1 MKKYFGTDGIRG
13 IPGESLK
20 EEIVTKIFSSV
31 EKILAPKSVAIILD
45 TRESCEMI
53 TEWIVKG
60 FSEEVSI
67 TNYGILPSGSMPILL
82 ETFNEDLGIII
93 SASHNPSEYNGIKL
107 IDKNG
112 SKLDDDLEIQIESEL
127 ERVSLPENNAKIK
140 NSTKGYDIYLQYLKN
155 VNDFKFDK
163 FDLIIDAANGSAFK
177 IIEDLLSAKNAQFN
191 IISNNPDGKNINDN
205 CGATFPE
212 NLQKNISNGQVGIS
226 FDGDADRLI
235 MVDENQQVVNGDLLL
250 TILSKYL
257 SEKGNLNGDFVVST
271 VMSNYGFKLAMNDFG
286 FKLIE
291 TPVGDK
297 YVAEAMKKNNAK
309 LGGEQSGHIILGDF
323 LPVGDALLTCLLVL
337 EALDYFD
344 VSIADFREKY
354 LMEYPQKLTNIEL
367 SKSLN
372 DEELEFINQI
382 ALEMSIKLDL
392 DGRYLQL
399 TGGTMDGNIIF
410 PDNIKALFGTGS
422 DMEMY
427 YDGSKGIIDNRA
439 GAMQIRSASELS
451 LMKGSS
457 ETMATFIPDGAVT
470 LNYDNALKF
479 ETKSD
484 GAKVTGNLT
493 VTGTISGTMSGY
505 LALSGG
511 TMTGTTN
518 HNDNV
523 QSIWGASSDLRIY
536 HNAVQNNGIIQDTSS
551 NGLEI
556 YASTDVRIAA
566 GVLGET
572 YALFTG
578 NGSIEL
584 YYNGSKKFETLNGG
598 TKTTGAHQITG
609 NLQASGS
616 EIDFESSTNLLLG
629 ANTQIEVDG
638 DPGSSGQYLKS
649 MGNGNGV
656 QWASLPSSTTTQT
669 ILFCNFSDD
678 TSTTSGLRIPF
689 NTLNETTSNQLYF
702 SLWM

>member
-1 MKKYFGTDGIRG
+1 LKKYFGTDGIRG

-127 ERVSLPENNAKIK
+127 EKVSLPENNAKIK

-155 VNDFKFDK
+155 VNEFKFDK

-344 VSIADFREKY
+344 VSIADFRKKY

-392 DGRYLQL
+392 DGRYL
-399 TGGTMDGNIIF
+399 
-410 PDNIKALFGTGS
+410 
-422 DMEMY
+422 
-427 YDGSKGIIDNRA
+427 
-439 GAMQIRSASELS
+439 IR
-451 LMKGSS
+451 
-457 ETMATFIPDGAVT
+457 
-470 LNYDNALKF
+470 N
-479 ETKSD
+479 
-484 GAKVTGNLT
+484 
-493 VTGTISGTMSGY
+493 SGTEP
-505 LALSGG
+505 L
-511 TMTGTTN
+511 
-518 HNDNV
+518 
-523 QSIWGASSDLRIY
+523 LR
-536 HNAVQNNGIIQDTSS
+536 
-551 NGLEI
+551 
-556 YASTDVRIAA
+556 
-566 GVLGET
+566 VLVE
-572 YALFTG
+572 AR
-578 NGSIEL
+578 S
-584 YYNGSKKFETLNGG
+584 
-598 TKTTGAHQITG
+598 Q
-609 NLQASGS
+609 
-616 EIDFESSTNLLLG
+616 ESM
-629 ANTQIEVDG
+629 E
-638 DPGSSGQYLKS
+638 
-649 MGNGNGV
+649 
-656 QWASLPSSTTTQT
+656 
-669 ILFCNFSDD
+669 NFSEELL
-678 TSTTSGLRIPF
+678 SKI
-689 NTLNETTSNQLYF
+689 NNYLN
-702 SLWM
+702 

>member
-177 IIEDLLSAKNAQFN
+177 IIEDLLSAKNAKFN
-191 IISNNPDGKNINDN
+191 IISNNPSGKNINDN

-392 DGRYLQL
+392 DGRYL
-399 TGGTMDGNIIF
+399 
-410 PDNIKALFGTGS
+410 
-422 DMEMY
+422 
-427 YDGSKGIIDNRA
+427 
-439 GAMQIRSASELS
+439 IR
-451 LMKGSS
+451 
-457 ETMATFIPDGAVT
+457 
-470 LNYDNALKF
+470 N
-479 ETKSD
+479 
-484 GAKVTGNLT
+484 
-493 VTGTISGTMSGY
+493 SGTEP
-505 LALSGG
+505 L
-511 TMTGTTN
+511 
-518 HNDNV
+518 
-523 QSIWGASSDLRIY
+523 LR
-536 HNAVQNNGIIQDTSS
+536 
-551 NGLEI
+551 
-556 YASTDVRIAA
+556 
-566 GVLGET
+566 VLVE
-572 YALFTG
+572 AR
-578 NGSIEL
+578 S
-584 YYNGSKKFETLNGG
+584 
-598 TKTTGAHQITG
+598 Q
-609 NLQASGS
+609 
-616 EIDFESSTNLLLG
+616 ESM
-629 ANTQIEVDG
+629 E
-638 DPGSSGQYLKS
+638 
-649 MGNGNGV
+649 
-656 QWASLPSSTTTQT
+656 
-669 ILFCNFSDD
+669 NFSEELL
-678 TSTTSGLRIPF
+678 SKI
-689 NTLNETTSNQLYF
+689 NNYLN
-702 SLWM
+702 

>member
-127 ERVSLPENNAKIK
+127 EKVSLPENNAKIK
-140 NSTKGYDIYLQYLKN
+140 NSTKGYDIYLQYMKN

-344 VSIADFREKY
+344 VSIADFRKKY

-392 DGRYLQL
+392 DGRYL
-399 TGGTMDGNIIF
+399 
-410 PDNIKALFGTGS
+410 
-422 DMEMY
+422 
-427 YDGSKGIIDNRA
+427 
-439 GAMQIRSASELS
+439 IR
-451 LMKGSS
+451 
-457 ETMATFIPDGAVT
+457 
-470 LNYDNALKF
+470 N
-479 ETKSD
+479 
-484 GAKVTGNLT
+484 
-493 VTGTISGTMSGY
+493 SGTEP
-505 LALSGG
+505 L
-511 TMTGTTN
+511 
-518 HNDNV
+518 
-523 QSIWGASSDLRIY
+523 LR
-536 HNAVQNNGIIQDTSS
+536 
-551 NGLEI
+551 
-556 YASTDVRIAA
+556 
-566 GVLGET
+566 VLVE
-572 YALFTG
+572 AR
-578 NGSIEL
+578 S
-584 YYNGSKKFETLNGG
+584 
-598 TKTTGAHQITG
+598 Q
-609 NLQASGS
+609 
-616 EIDFESSTNLLLG
+616 ESM
-629 ANTQIEVDG
+629 E
-638 DPGSSGQYLKS
+638 
-649 MGNGNGV
+649 
-656 QWASLPSSTTTQT
+656 
-669 ILFCNFSDD
+669 NFSEELL
-678 TSTTSGLRIPF
+678 SKI
-689 NTLNETTSNQLYF
+689 NNYLN
-702 SLWM
+702 

>member
-112 SKLDDDLEIQIESEL
+112 SKLDDGLEIQIESEL
-127 ERVSLPENNAKIK
+127 EKVSLPENNAKIK

-155 VNDFKFDK
+155 VNEFKFGK

-212 NLQKNISNGQVGIS
+212 NLQKNVSNGQIGIS

-344 VSIADFREKY
+344 VSIADFRKKY

-392 DGRYLQL
+392 DGRYL
-399 TGGTMDGNIIF
+399 
-410 PDNIKALFGTGS
+410 
-422 DMEMY
+422 
-427 YDGSKGIIDNRA
+427 
-439 GAMQIRSASELS
+439 IR
-451 LMKGSS
+451 
-457 ETMATFIPDGAVT
+457 
-470 LNYDNALKF
+470 N
-479 ETKSD
+479 
-484 GAKVTGNLT
+484 
-493 VTGTISGTMSGY
+493 SGTEP
-505 LALSGG
+505 L
-511 TMTGTTN
+511 
-518 HNDNV
+518 
-523 QSIWGASSDLRIY
+523 LR
-536 HNAVQNNGIIQDTSS
+536 
-551 NGLEI
+551 
-556 YASTDVRIAA
+556 
-566 GVLGET
+566 VLVE
-572 YALFTG
+572 AR
-578 NGSIEL
+578 S
-584 YYNGSKKFETLNGG
+584 
-598 TKTTGAHQITG
+598 Q
-609 NLQASGS
+609 
-616 EIDFESSTNLLLG
+616 ESM
-629 ANTQIEVDG
+629 E
-638 DPGSSGQYLKS
+638 
-649 MGNGNGV
+649 
-656 QWASLPSSTTTQT
+656 
-669 ILFCNFSDD
+669 NFSEELL
-678 TSTTSGLRIPF
+678 SKI
-689 NTLNETTSNQLYF
+689 NNYLN
-702 SLWM
+702 

>member
-127 ERVSLPENNAKIK
+127 ERVSLPKNNAKIK

-257 SEKGNLNGDFVVST
+257 SEKDNLNGDFVVST

-392 DGRYLQL
+392 DGRYL
-399 TGGTMDGNIIF
+399 
-410 PDNIKALFGTGS
+410 
-422 DMEMY
+422 
-427 YDGSKGIIDNRA
+427 
-439 GAMQIRSASELS
+439 IR
-451 LMKGSS
+451 
-457 ETMATFIPDGAVT
+457 
-470 LNYDNALKF
+470 N
-479 ETKSD
+479 
-484 GAKVTGNLT
+484 
-493 VTGTISGTMSGY
+493 SGTEP
-505 LALSGG
+505 L
-511 TMTGTTN
+511 
-518 HNDNV
+518 
-523 QSIWGASSDLRIY
+523 LR
-536 HNAVQNNGIIQDTSS
+536 
-551 NGLEI
+551 
-556 YASTDVRIAA
+556 
-566 GVLGET
+566 VLVE
-572 YALFTG
+572 AR
-578 NGSIEL
+578 S
-584 YYNGSKKFETLNGG
+584 
-598 TKTTGAHQITG
+598 Q
-609 NLQASGS
+609 
-616 EIDFESSTNLLLG
+616 ESM
-629 ANTQIEVDG
+629 E
-638 DPGSSGQYLKS
+638 
-649 MGNGNGV
+649 
-656 QWASLPSSTTTQT
+656 
-669 ILFCNFSDD
+669 NFSEELL
-678 TSTTSGLRIPF
+678 SKI
-689 NTLNETTSNQLYF
+689 NNYLN
-702 SLWM
+702 

>member
-127 ERVSLPENNAKIK
+127 EKVSLPENNAKIK

-212 NLQKNISNGQVGIS
+212 NLQKNISNGQIGIS

-392 DGRYLQL
+392 DGRYL
-399 TGGTMDGNIIF
+399 
-410 PDNIKALFGTGS
+410 
-422 DMEMY
+422 
-427 YDGSKGIIDNRA
+427 
-439 GAMQIRSASELS
+439 IR
-451 LMKGSS
+451 
-457 ETMATFIPDGAVT
+457 
-470 LNYDNALKF
+470 N
-479 ETKSD
+479 
-484 GAKVTGNLT
+484 
-493 VTGTISGTMSGY
+493 SGTEP
-505 LALSGG
+505 L
-511 TMTGTTN
+511 
-518 HNDNV
+518 
-523 QSIWGASSDLRIY
+523 LR
-536 HNAVQNNGIIQDTSS
+536 
-551 NGLEI
+551 
-556 YASTDVRIAA
+556 
-566 GVLGET
+566 VLVE
-572 YALFTG
+572 AR
-578 NGSIEL
+578 S
-584 YYNGSKKFETLNGG
+584 
-598 TKTTGAHQITG
+598 Q
-609 NLQASGS
+609 
-616 EIDFESSTNLLLG
+616 ESM
-629 ANTQIEVDG
+629 E
-638 DPGSSGQYLKS
+638 
-649 MGNGNGV
+649 
-656 QWASLPSSTTTQT
+656 
-669 ILFCNFSDD
+669 NFSEELL
-678 TSTTSGLRIPF
+678 SKI
-689 NTLNETTSNQLYF
+689 NNYLN
-702 SLWM
+702 

>member
-1 MKKYFGTDGIRG
+1 LKKYFGTDGIRG

-191 IISNNPDGKNINDN
+191 IISNTPDGKNINDN

-392 DGRYLQL
+392 DGRYL
-399 TGGTMDGNIIF
+399 
-410 PDNIKALFGTGS
+410 
-422 DMEMY
+422 
-427 YDGSKGIIDNRA
+427 
-439 GAMQIRSASELS
+439 IR
-451 LMKGSS
+451 
-457 ETMATFIPDGAVT
+457 
-470 LNYDNALKF
+470 N
-479 ETKSD
+479 
-484 GAKVTGNLT
+484 
-493 VTGTISGTMSGY
+493 SGTEP
-505 LALSGG
+505 L
-511 TMTGTTN
+511 
-518 HNDNV
+518 
-523 QSIWGASSDLRIY
+523 LR
-536 HNAVQNNGIIQDTSS
+536 
-551 NGLEI
+551 
-556 YASTDVRIAA
+556 
-566 GVLGET
+566 VLVE
-572 YALFTG
+572 AR
-578 NGSIEL
+578 S
-584 YYNGSKKFETLNGG
+584 
-598 TKTTGAHQITG
+598 Q
-609 NLQASGS
+609 
-616 EIDFESSTNLLLG
+616 ESM
-629 ANTQIEVDG
+629 E
-638 DPGSSGQYLKS
+638 
-649 MGNGNGV
+649 
-656 QWASLPSSTTTQT
+656 
-669 ILFCNFSDD
+669 NFSEELL
-678 TSTTSGLRIPF
+678 SKI
-689 NTLNETTSNQLYF
+689 NNYLN
-702 SLWM
+702 

>member
-1 MKKYFGTDGIRG
+1 LKKYFGTDGIRG

-112 SKLDDDLEIQIESEL
+112 SKLDDDLEIQIENEL

-344 VSIADFREKY
+344 VSIADFRKKY

-392 DGRYLQL
+392 DGRYL
-399 TGGTMDGNIIF
+399 
-410 PDNIKALFGTGS
+410 
-422 DMEMY
+422 
-427 YDGSKGIIDNRA
+427 
-439 GAMQIRSASELS
+439 IR
-451 LMKGSS
+451 
-457 ETMATFIPDGAVT
+457 
-470 LNYDNALKF
+470 N
-479 ETKSD
+479 
-484 GAKVTGNLT
+484 
-493 VTGTISGTMSGY
+493 SGTEP
-505 LALSGG
+505 L
-511 TMTGTTN
+511 
-518 HNDNV
+518 
-523 QSIWGASSDLRIY
+523 LR
-536 HNAVQNNGIIQDTSS
+536 
-551 NGLEI
+551 
-556 YASTDVRIAA
+556 
-566 GVLGET
+566 VLVE
-572 YALFTG
+572 AR
-578 NGSIEL
+578 S
-584 YYNGSKKFETLNGG
+584 
-598 TKTTGAHQITG
+598 Q
-609 NLQASGS
+609 
-616 EIDFESSTNLLLG
+616 ESM
-629 ANTQIEVDG
+629 E
-638 DPGSSGQYLKS
+638 
-649 MGNGNGV
+649 
-656 QWASLPSSTTTQT
+656 
-669 ILFCNFSDD
+669 NFSEELL
-678 TSTTSGLRIPF
+678 SKI
-689 NTLNETTSNQLYF
+689 NNYLN
-702 SLWM
+702 

>member
-127 ERVSLPENNAKIK
+127 ERVSLPKNNAKIK

-212 NLQKNISNGQVGIS
+212 NLQKNISNGQIGIS

-392 DGRYLQL
+392 DGRYL
-399 TGGTMDGNIIF
+399 
-410 PDNIKALFGTGS
+410 
-422 DMEMY
+422 
-427 YDGSKGIIDNRA
+427 
-439 GAMQIRSASELS
+439 IR
-451 LMKGSS
+451 
-457 ETMATFIPDGAVT
+457 
-470 LNYDNALKF
+470 N
-479 ETKSD
+479 
-484 GAKVTGNLT
+484 
-493 VTGTISGTMSGY
+493 SGTEP
-505 LALSGG
+505 L
-511 TMTGTTN
+511 
-518 HNDNV
+518 
-523 QSIWGASSDLRIY
+523 LR
-536 HNAVQNNGIIQDTSS
+536 
-551 NGLEI
+551 
-556 YASTDVRIAA
+556 
-566 GVLGET
+566 VLVE
-572 YALFTG
+572 AR
-578 NGSIEL
+578 S
-584 YYNGSKKFETLNGG
+584 
-598 TKTTGAHQITG
+598 Q
-609 NLQASGS
+609 
-616 EIDFESSTNLLLG
+616 ESM
-629 ANTQIEVDG
+629 E
-638 DPGSSGQYLKS
+638 
-649 MGNGNGV
+649 
-656 QWASLPSSTTTQT
+656 
-669 ILFCNFSDD
+669 NFSEELL
-678 TSTTSGLRIPF
+678 SKI
-689 NTLNETTSNQLYF
+689 NNYLN
-702 SLWM
+702 

>member
-60 FSEEVSI
+60 FSEEVNI

-112 SKLDDDLEIQIESEL
+112 SKLDDDLEIKIESEL

-140 NSTKGYDIYLQYLKN
+140 NSTKGYDIYLEYLKN

-392 DGRYLQL
+392 DGRYL
-399 TGGTMDGNIIF
+399 
-410 PDNIKALFGTGS
+410 
-422 DMEMY
+422 
-427 YDGSKGIIDNRA
+427 
-439 GAMQIRSASELS
+439 IR
-451 LMKGSS
+451 
-457 ETMATFIPDGAVT
+457 
-470 LNYDNALKF
+470 N
-479 ETKSD
+479 
-484 GAKVTGNLT
+484 
-493 VTGTISGTMSGY
+493 SGTEP
-505 LALSGG
+505 L
-511 TMTGTTN
+511 
-518 HNDNV
+518 
-523 QSIWGASSDLRIY
+523 LR
-536 HNAVQNNGIIQDTSS
+536 
-551 NGLEI
+551 
-556 YASTDVRIAA
+556 
-566 GVLGET
+566 VLVE
-572 YALFTG
+572 AR
-578 NGSIEL
+578 S
-584 YYNGSKKFETLNGG
+584 
-598 TKTTGAHQITG
+598 Q
-609 NLQASGS
+609 
-616 EIDFESSTNLLLG
+616 ESM
-629 ANTQIEVDG
+629 E
-638 DPGSSGQYLKS
+638 
-649 MGNGNGV
+649 
-656 QWASLPSSTTTQT
+656 
-669 ILFCNFSDD
+669 NFSEELL
-678 TSTTSGLRIPF
+678 SKI
-689 NTLNETTSNQLYF
+689 NNYLN
-702 SLWM
+702 

>member
-112 SKLDDDLEIQIESEL
+112 SKLDDNLEIQIESEL

-155 VNDFKFDK
+155 VNEFKFDK
-163 FDLIIDAANGSAFK
+163 FNLIIDAANGSAFK

-212 NLQKNISNGQVGIS
+212 NLQNNISNGQIGIS

-344 VSIADFREKY
+344 VSIADFRKKY

-392 DGRYLQL
+392 DGRYL
-399 TGGTMDGNIIF
+399 
-410 PDNIKALFGTGS
+410 
-422 DMEMY
+422 
-427 YDGSKGIIDNRA
+427 
-439 GAMQIRSASELS
+439 IR
-451 LMKGSS
+451 
-457 ETMATFIPDGAVT
+457 
-470 LNYDNALKF
+470 N
-479 ETKSD
+479 
-484 GAKVTGNLT
+484 
-493 VTGTISGTMSGY
+493 SGTEP
-505 LALSGG
+505 L
-511 TMTGTTN
+511 
-518 HNDNV
+518 
-523 QSIWGASSDLRIY
+523 LR
-536 HNAVQNNGIIQDTSS
+536 
-551 NGLEI
+551 
-556 YASTDVRIAA
+556 
-566 GVLGET
+566 VLVE
-572 YALFTG
+572 AR
-578 NGSIEL
+578 S
-584 YYNGSKKFETLNGG
+584 
-598 TKTTGAHQITG
+598 Q
-609 NLQASGS
+609 
-616 EIDFESSTNLLLG
+616 ESM
-629 ANTQIEVDG
+629 E
-638 DPGSSGQYLKS
+638 
-649 MGNGNGV
+649 
-656 QWASLPSSTTTQT
+656 
-669 ILFCNFSDD
+669 NFSEELL
-678 TSTTSGLRIPF
+678 SKI
-689 NTLNETTSNQLYF
+689 NNYLN
-702 SLWM
+702 

>member
-177 IIEDLLSAKNAQFN
+177 IIEDLLSAKNAKFN

-344 VSIADFREKY
+344 VSIADFRKKY

-392 DGRYLQL
+392 DGRYL
-399 TGGTMDGNIIF
+399 
-410 PDNIKALFGTGS
+410 
-422 DMEMY
+422 
-427 YDGSKGIIDNRA
+427 
-439 GAMQIRSASELS
+439 IR
-451 LMKGSS
+451 
-457 ETMATFIPDGAVT
+457 
-470 LNYDNALKF
+470 N
-479 ETKSD
+479 
-484 GAKVTGNLT
+484 
-493 VTGTISGTMSGY
+493 SGTEP
-505 LALSGG
+505 L
-511 TMTGTTN
+511 
-518 HNDNV
+518 
-523 QSIWGASSDLRIY
+523 LR
-536 HNAVQNNGIIQDTSS
+536 
-551 NGLEI
+551 
-556 YASTDVRIAA
+556 
-566 GVLGET
+566 VLVE
-572 YALFTG
+572 AR
-578 NGSIEL
+578 S
-584 YYNGSKKFETLNGG
+584 
-598 TKTTGAHQITG
+598 Q
-609 NLQASGS
+609 
-616 EIDFESSTNLLLG
+616 ESM
-629 ANTQIEVDG
+629 E
-638 DPGSSGQYLKS
+638 
-649 MGNGNGV
+649 
-656 QWASLPSSTTTQT
+656 
-669 ILFCNFSDD
+669 NFSEELL
-678 TSTTSGLRIPF
+678 SKI
-689 NTLNETTSNQLYF
+689 NNYLN
-702 SLWM
+702 

>member
-191 IISNNPDGKNINDN
+191 IISNTPDGKNINDN

-344 VSIADFREKY
+344 VSIADFRKKY

-392 DGRYLQL
+392 DGRYL
-399 TGGTMDGNIIF
+399 
-410 PDNIKALFGTGS
+410 
-422 DMEMY
+422 
-427 YDGSKGIIDNRA
+427 
-439 GAMQIRSASELS
+439 IR
-451 LMKGSS
+451 
-457 ETMATFIPDGAVT
+457 
-470 LNYDNALKF
+470 N
-479 ETKSD
+479 
-484 GAKVTGNLT
+484 
-493 VTGTISGTMSGY
+493 SGTEP
-505 LALSGG
+505 L
-511 TMTGTTN
+511 
-518 HNDNV
+518 
-523 QSIWGASSDLRIY
+523 LR
-536 HNAVQNNGIIQDTSS
+536 
-551 NGLEI
+551 
-556 YASTDVRIAA
+556 
-566 GVLGET
+566 VLVE
-572 YALFTG
+572 AR
-578 NGSIEL
+578 S
-584 YYNGSKKFETLNGG
+584 
-598 TKTTGAHQITG
+598 Q
-609 NLQASGS
+609 
-616 EIDFESSTNLLLG
+616 ESM
-629 ANTQIEVDG
+629 E
-638 DPGSSGQYLKS
+638 
-649 MGNGNGV
+649 
-656 QWASLPSSTTTQT
+656 
-669 ILFCNFSDD
+669 NFSEELL
-678 TSTTSGLRIPF
+678 SKI
-689 NTLNETTSNQLYF
+689 NNYLN
-702 SLWM
+702 

>member
-344 VSIADFREKY
+344 VSIVDFREKY
-354 LMEYPQKLTNIEL
+354 LTEYPQKLTNIEL

-392 DGRYLQL
+392 DGRYL
-399 TGGTMDGNIIF
+399 
-410 PDNIKALFGTGS
+410 
-422 DMEMY
+422 
-427 YDGSKGIIDNRA
+427 
-439 GAMQIRSASELS
+439 IR
-451 LMKGSS
+451 
-457 ETMATFIPDGAVT
+457 
-470 LNYDNALKF
+470 N
-479 ETKSD
+479 
-484 GAKVTGNLT
+484 
-493 VTGTISGTMSGY
+493 SGTEP
-505 LALSGG
+505 L
-511 TMTGTTN
+511 
-518 HNDNV
+518 
-523 QSIWGASSDLRIY
+523 LR
-536 HNAVQNNGIIQDTSS
+536 
-551 NGLEI
+551 
-556 YASTDVRIAA
+556 
-566 GVLGET
+566 VLVE
-572 YALFTG
+572 AR
-578 NGSIEL
+578 S
-584 YYNGSKKFETLNGG
+584 
-598 TKTTGAHQITG
+598 Q
-609 NLQASGS
+609 
-616 EIDFESSTNLLLG
+616 ESM
-629 ANTQIEVDG
+629 E
-638 DPGSSGQYLKS
+638 
-649 MGNGNGV
+649 
-656 QWASLPSSTTTQT
+656 
-669 ILFCNFSDD
+669 NFSEELL
-678 TSTTSGLRIPF
+678 SKI
-689 NTLNETTSNQLYF
+689 NNYLN
-702 SLWM
+702 

>member
-127 ERVSLPENNAKIK
+127 EKVSLPENNAKIK

-212 NLQKNISNGQVGIS
+212 NLQKNISNGLVGIS

-344 VSIADFREKY
+344 VSIADFRKKY

-392 DGRYLQL
+392 DGRYL
-399 TGGTMDGNIIF
+399 
-410 PDNIKALFGTGS
+410 
-422 DMEMY
+422 
-427 YDGSKGIIDNRA
+427 
-439 GAMQIRSASELS
+439 IR
-451 LMKGSS
+451 
-457 ETMATFIPDGAVT
+457 
-470 LNYDNALKF
+470 N
-479 ETKSD
+479 
-484 GAKVTGNLT
+484 
-493 VTGTISGTMSGY
+493 SGTEP
-505 LALSGG
+505 L
-511 TMTGTTN
+511 
-518 HNDNV
+518 
-523 QSIWGASSDLRIY
+523 LR
-536 HNAVQNNGIIQDTSS
+536 
-551 NGLEI
+551 
-556 YASTDVRIAA
+556 
-566 GVLGET
+566 VLVE
-572 YALFTG
+572 AR
-578 NGSIEL
+578 S
-584 YYNGSKKFETLNGG
+584 
-598 TKTTGAHQITG
+598 Q
-609 NLQASGS
+609 
-616 EIDFESSTNLLLG
+616 ESM
-629 ANTQIEVDG
+629 E
-638 DPGSSGQYLKS
+638 
-649 MGNGNGV
+649 
-656 QWASLPSSTTTQT
+656 
-669 ILFCNFSDD
+669 NFSEELL
-678 TSTTSGLRIPF
+678 SKI
-689 NTLNETTSNQLYF
+689 NNYLN
-702 SLWM
+702 

>member
-127 ERVSLPENNAKIK
+127 ERVSLPENNVKIK

-212 NLQKNISNGQVGIS
+212 NLQKNISNGQVGVS

-344 VSIADFREKY
+344 VSIADFRKKY

-392 DGRYLQL
+392 DGRYL
-399 TGGTMDGNIIF
+399 
-410 PDNIKALFGTGS
+410 
-422 DMEMY
+422 
-427 YDGSKGIIDNRA
+427 
-439 GAMQIRSASELS
+439 IR
-451 LMKGSS
+451 
-457 ETMATFIPDGAVT
+457 
-470 LNYDNALKF
+470 N
-479 ETKSD
+479 
-484 GAKVTGNLT
+484 
-493 VTGTISGTMSGY
+493 SGTEP
-505 LALSGG
+505 L
-511 TMTGTTN
+511 
-518 HNDNV
+518 
-523 QSIWGASSDLRIY
+523 LR
-536 HNAVQNNGIIQDTSS
+536 
-551 NGLEI
+551 
-556 YASTDVRIAA
+556 
-566 GVLGET
+566 VLVE
-572 YALFTG
+572 AR
-578 NGSIEL
+578 S
-584 YYNGSKKFETLNGG
+584 
-598 TKTTGAHQITG
+598 Q
-609 NLQASGS
+609 
-616 EIDFESSTNLLLG
+616 ESM
-629 ANTQIEVDG
+629 E
-638 DPGSSGQYLKS
+638 
-649 MGNGNGV
+649 
-656 QWASLPSSTTTQT
+656 
-669 ILFCNFSDD
+669 NFSEELL
-678 TSTTSGLRIPF
+678 SKI
-689 NTLNETTSNQLYF
+689 NNYLN
-702 SLWM
+702 

>member
-31 EKILAPKSVAIILD
+31 QKILAPKSVAIILD

-127 ERVSLPENNAKIK
+127 EKVSLPENNAEIK

-155 VNDFKFDK
+155 VNEFKFDK
-163 FDLIIDAANGSAFK
+163 FNLIIDAANGSAFK

-212 NLQKNISNGQVGIS
+212 NLQKNISNGQIGIS

-392 DGRYLQL
+392 DGRYL
-399 TGGTMDGNIIF
+399 
-410 PDNIKALFGTGS
+410 
-422 DMEMY
+422 
-427 YDGSKGIIDNRA
+427 
-439 GAMQIRSASELS
+439 IR
-451 LMKGSS
+451 
-457 ETMATFIPDGAVT
+457 
-470 LNYDNALKF
+470 N
-479 ETKSD
+479 
-484 GAKVTGNLT
+484 
-493 VTGTISGTMSGY
+493 SGTEP
-505 LALSGG
+505 L
-511 TMTGTTN
+511 
-518 HNDNV
+518 
-523 QSIWGASSDLRIY
+523 LR
-536 HNAVQNNGIIQDTSS
+536 
-551 NGLEI
+551 
-556 YASTDVRIAA
+556 
-566 GVLGET
+566 VLVE
-572 YALFTG
+572 AR
-578 NGSIEL
+578 S
-584 YYNGSKKFETLNGG
+584 
-598 TKTTGAHQITG
+598 Q
-609 NLQASGS
+609 
-616 EIDFESSTNLLLG
+616 ESM
-629 ANTQIEVDG
+629 E
-638 DPGSSGQYLKS
+638 
-649 MGNGNGV
+649 
-656 QWASLPSSTTTQT
+656 
-669 ILFCNFSDD
+669 NFSEELL
-678 TSTTSGLRIPF
+678 SKI
-689 NTLNETTSNQLYF
+689 NNYLN
-702 SLWM
+702 

>member
-127 ERVSLPENNAKIK
+127 ERVSLPKNNAKIK

-344 VSIADFREKY
+344 VPIADFREKY

-392 DGRYLQL
+392 DGRYL
-399 TGGTMDGNIIF
+399 
-410 PDNIKALFGTGS
+410 
-422 DMEMY
+422 
-427 YDGSKGIIDNRA
+427 
-439 GAMQIRSASELS
+439 IR
-451 LMKGSS
+451 
-457 ETMATFIPDGAVT
+457 
-470 LNYDNALKF
+470 N
-479 ETKSD
+479 
-484 GAKVTGNLT
+484 
-493 VTGTISGTMSGY
+493 SGTEP
-505 LALSGG
+505 L
-511 TMTGTTN
+511 
-518 HNDNV
+518 
-523 QSIWGASSDLRIY
+523 LR
-536 HNAVQNNGIIQDTSS
+536 
-551 NGLEI
+551 
-556 YASTDVRIAA
+556 
-566 GVLGET
+566 VLVE
-572 YALFTG
+572 AR
-578 NGSIEL
+578 S
-584 YYNGSKKFETLNGG
+584 
-598 TKTTGAHQITG
+598 Q
-609 NLQASGS
+609 
-616 EIDFESSTNLLLG
+616 ESM
-629 ANTQIEVDG
+629 E
-638 DPGSSGQYLKS
+638 
-649 MGNGNGV
+649 
-656 QWASLPSSTTTQT
+656 
-669 ILFCNFSDD
+669 NFSEELL
-678 TSTTSGLRIPF
+678 SKI
-689 NTLNETTSNQLYF
+689 NNYLN
-702 SLWM
+702 

>member
-140 NSTKGYDIYLQYLKN
+140 NSTKGYDSYLQYLKN
-155 VNDFKFDK
+155 VNEFKFDK

-392 DGRYLQL
+392 DGRYL
-399 TGGTMDGNIIF
+399 
-410 PDNIKALFGTGS
+410 
-422 DMEMY
+422 
-427 YDGSKGIIDNRA
+427 
-439 GAMQIRSASELS
+439 IR
-451 LMKGSS
+451 
-457 ETMATFIPDGAVT
+457 
-470 LNYDNALKF
+470 N
-479 ETKSD
+479 
-484 GAKVTGNLT
+484 
-493 VTGTISGTMSGY
+493 SGTEP
-505 LALSGG
+505 L
-511 TMTGTTN
+511 
-518 HNDNV
+518 
-523 QSIWGASSDLRIY
+523 LR
-536 HNAVQNNGIIQDTSS
+536 
-551 NGLEI
+551 
-556 YASTDVRIAA
+556 
-566 GVLGET
+566 VLVE
-572 YALFTG
+572 AR
-578 NGSIEL
+578 S
-584 YYNGSKKFETLNGG
+584 
-598 TKTTGAHQITG
+598 Q
-609 NLQASGS
+609 
-616 EIDFESSTNLLLG
+616 ESM
-629 ANTQIEVDG
+629 E
-638 DPGSSGQYLKS
+638 
-649 MGNGNGV
+649 
-656 QWASLPSSTTTQT
+656 
-669 ILFCNFSDD
+669 NFSEELL
-678 TSTTSGLRIPF
+678 SKI
-689 NTLNETTSNQLYF
+689 NNYLN
-702 SLWM
+702 

>member
-212 NLQKNISNGQVGIS
+212 NLQKNISNGQIGIS

-344 VSIADFREKY
+344 VSIADFRKKY

-392 DGRYLQL
+392 DGRYL
-399 TGGTMDGNIIF
+399 
-410 PDNIKALFGTGS
+410 
-422 DMEMY
+422 
-427 YDGSKGIIDNRA
+427 
-439 GAMQIRSASELS
+439 IR
-451 LMKGSS
+451 
-457 ETMATFIPDGAVT
+457 
-470 LNYDNALKF
+470 N
-479 ETKSD
+479 
-484 GAKVTGNLT
+484 
-493 VTGTISGTMSGY
+493 SGTEP
-505 LALSGG
+505 L
-511 TMTGTTN
+511 
-518 HNDNV
+518 
-523 QSIWGASSDLRIY
+523 LR
-536 HNAVQNNGIIQDTSS
+536 
-551 NGLEI
+551 
-556 YASTDVRIAA
+556 
-566 GVLGET
+566 VLVE
-572 YALFTG
+572 AR
-578 NGSIEL
+578 S
-584 YYNGSKKFETLNGG
+584 
-598 TKTTGAHQITG
+598 Q
-609 NLQASGS
+609 
-616 EIDFESSTNLLLG
+616 ESM
-629 ANTQIEVDG
+629 E
-638 DPGSSGQYLKS
+638 
-649 MGNGNGV
+649 
-656 QWASLPSSTTTQT
+656 
-669 ILFCNFSDD
+669 NFSQELL
-678 TSTTSGLRIPF
+678 SKI
-689 NTLNETTSNQLYF
+689 NNYLN
-702 SLWM
+702 

>member
-13 IPGESLK
+13 IPEESLK

-392 DGRYLQL
+392 DGRYL
-399 TGGTMDGNIIF
+399 
-410 PDNIKALFGTGS
+410 
-422 DMEMY
+422 
-427 YDGSKGIIDNRA
+427 
-439 GAMQIRSASELS
+439 IR
-451 LMKGSS
+451 
-457 ETMATFIPDGAVT
+457 
-470 LNYDNALKF
+470 N
-479 ETKSD
+479 
-484 GAKVTGNLT
+484 
-493 VTGTISGTMSGY
+493 SGTEP
-505 LALSGG
+505 L
-511 TMTGTTN
+511 
-518 HNDNV
+518 
-523 QSIWGASSDLRIY
+523 LR
-536 HNAVQNNGIIQDTSS
+536 
-551 NGLEI
+551 
-556 YASTDVRIAA
+556 
-566 GVLGET
+566 VLVE
-572 YALFTG
+572 AR
-578 NGSIEL
+578 S
-584 YYNGSKKFETLNGG
+584 
-598 TKTTGAHQITG
+598 Q
-609 NLQASGS
+609 
-616 EIDFESSTNLLLG
+616 ESM
-629 ANTQIEVDG
+629 E
-638 DPGSSGQYLKS
+638 
-649 MGNGNGV
+649 
-656 QWASLPSSTTTQT
+656 
-669 ILFCNFSDD
+669 NFSEELL
-678 TSTTSGLRIPF
+678 SKI
-689 NTLNETTSNQLYF
+689 NNYLN
-702 SLWM
+702 

>member
-60 FSEEVSI
+60 FSEEVCI

-127 ERVSLPENNAKIK
+127 EKVSLPENNAKIK

-212 NLQKNISNGQVGIS
+212 NLQKNISNGQIGIS

-344 VSIADFREKY
+344 VSIADFRKKY

-392 DGRYLQL
+392 DGRYL
-399 TGGTMDGNIIF
+399 
-410 PDNIKALFGTGS
+410 
-422 DMEMY
+422 
-427 YDGSKGIIDNRA
+427 
-439 GAMQIRSASELS
+439 IR
-451 LMKGSS
+451 
-457 ETMATFIPDGAVT
+457 
-470 LNYDNALKF
+470 N
-479 ETKSD
+479 
-484 GAKVTGNLT
+484 
-493 VTGTISGTMSGY
+493 SGTEP
-505 LALSGG
+505 L
-511 TMTGTTN
+511 
-518 HNDNV
+518 
-523 QSIWGASSDLRIY
+523 LR
-536 HNAVQNNGIIQDTSS
+536 
-551 NGLEI
+551 
-556 YASTDVRIAA
+556 
-566 GVLGET
+566 VLVE
-572 YALFTG
+572 AR
-578 NGSIEL
+578 S
-584 YYNGSKKFETLNGG
+584 
-598 TKTTGAHQITG
+598 Q
-609 NLQASGS
+609 
-616 EIDFESSTNLLLG
+616 ESM
-629 ANTQIEVDG
+629 E
-638 DPGSSGQYLKS
+638 
-649 MGNGNGV
+649 
-656 QWASLPSSTTTQT
+656 
-669 ILFCNFSDD
+669 NFSEELL
-678 TSTTSGLRIPF
+678 SKI
-689 NTLNETTSNQLYF
+689 NNYLN
-702 SLWM
+702 

>member
-127 ERVSLPENNAKIK
+127 ERVSLPENNAKIT

-392 DGRYLQL
+392 DGRYL
-399 TGGTMDGNIIF
+399 
-410 PDNIKALFGTGS
+410 
-422 DMEMY
+422 
-427 YDGSKGIIDNRA
+427 
-439 GAMQIRSASELS
+439 IR
-451 LMKGSS
+451 
-457 ETMATFIPDGAVT
+457 
-470 LNYDNALKF
+470 N
-479 ETKSD
+479 
-484 GAKVTGNLT
+484 
-493 VTGTISGTMSGY
+493 SGTEP
-505 LALSGG
+505 L
-511 TMTGTTN
+511 
-518 HNDNV
+518 
-523 QSIWGASSDLRIY
+523 LR
-536 HNAVQNNGIIQDTSS
+536 
-551 NGLEI
+551 
-556 YASTDVRIAA
+556 
-566 GVLGET
+566 VLVE
-572 YALFTG
+572 AR
-578 NGSIEL
+578 S
-584 YYNGSKKFETLNGG
+584 
-598 TKTTGAHQITG
+598 Q
-609 NLQASGS
+609 
-616 EIDFESSTNLLLG
+616 ESM
-629 ANTQIEVDG
+629 E
-638 DPGSSGQYLKS
+638 
-649 MGNGNGV
+649 
-656 QWASLPSSTTTQT
+656 
-669 ILFCNFSDD
+669 NFSEELL
-678 TSTTSGLRIPF
+678 SKI
-689 NTLNETTSNQLYF
+689 NNYLN
-702 SLWM
+702 

>member
-112 SKLDDDLEIQIESEL
+112 SKLDDDLEIQIESQL
-127 ERVSLPENNAKIK
+127 EKVSLPENNAKIK

-344 VSIADFREKY
+344 VSIADFRKKY

-392 DGRYLQL
+392 DGRYL
-399 TGGTMDGNIIF
+399 
-410 PDNIKALFGTGS
+410 
-422 DMEMY
+422 
-427 YDGSKGIIDNRA
+427 
-439 GAMQIRSASELS
+439 IR
-451 LMKGSS
+451 
-457 ETMATFIPDGAVT
+457 
-470 LNYDNALKF
+470 N
-479 ETKSD
+479 
-484 GAKVTGNLT
+484 
-493 VTGTISGTMSGY
+493 SGTEP
-505 LALSGG
+505 L
-511 TMTGTTN
+511 
-518 HNDNV
+518 
-523 QSIWGASSDLRIY
+523 LR
-536 HNAVQNNGIIQDTSS
+536 
-551 NGLEI
+551 
-556 YASTDVRIAA
+556 
-566 GVLGET
+566 VLVE
-572 YALFTG
+572 AR
-578 NGSIEL
+578 S
-584 YYNGSKKFETLNGG
+584 
-598 TKTTGAHQITG
+598 Q
-609 NLQASGS
+609 
-616 EIDFESSTNLLLG
+616 ESM
-629 ANTQIEVDG
+629 E
-638 DPGSSGQYLKS
+638 
-649 MGNGNGV
+649 
-656 QWASLPSSTTTQT
+656 
-669 ILFCNFSDD
+669 NFSEELL
-678 TSTTSGLRIPF
+678 SKI
-689 NTLNETTSNQLYF
+689 NNYLN
-702 SLWM
+702 

>member
-127 ERVSLPENNAKIK
+127 EKVSLPENNAKIK

-212 NLQKNISNGQVGIS
+212 NLQKNISNGQIGIS

-344 VSIADFREKY
+344 VSIADFRKKY

-392 DGRYLQL
+392 DGRYL
-399 TGGTMDGNIIF
+399 
-410 PDNIKALFGTGS
+410 
-422 DMEMY
+422 
-427 YDGSKGIIDNRA
+427 
-439 GAMQIRSASELS
+439 IR
-451 LMKGSS
+451 
-457 ETMATFIPDGAVT
+457 
-470 LNYDNALKF
+470 N
-479 ETKSD
+479 
-484 GAKVTGNLT
+484 
-493 VTGTISGTMSGY
+493 SGTEP
-505 LALSGG
+505 L
-511 TMTGTTN
+511 
-518 HNDNV
+518 
-523 QSIWGASSDLRIY
+523 LR
-536 HNAVQNNGIIQDTSS
+536 
-551 NGLEI
+551 
-556 YASTDVRIAA
+556 
-566 GVLGET
+566 VLVE
-572 YALFTG
+572 AR
-578 NGSIEL
+578 S
-584 YYNGSKKFETLNGG
+584 
-598 TKTTGAHQITG
+598 Q
-609 NLQASGS
+609 
-616 EIDFESSTNLLLG
+616 ESM
-629 ANTQIEVDG
+629 E
-638 DPGSSGQYLKS
+638 
-649 MGNGNGV
+649 
-656 QWASLPSSTTTQT
+656 
-669 ILFCNFSDD
+669 NFSEELL
-678 TSTTSGLRIPF
+678 SKINNYLS
-689 NTLNETTSNQLYF
+689 
-702 SLWM
+702 

>member
-1 MKKYFGTDGIRG
+1 LKKYFGTDGIRG

-127 ERVSLPENNAKIK
+127 EKVSLPENNAKIK

-344 VSIADFREKY
+344 VSIADFRKKY

-392 DGRYLQL
+392 DGRYL
-399 TGGTMDGNIIF
+399 
-410 PDNIKALFGTGS
+410 
-422 DMEMY
+422 
-427 YDGSKGIIDNRA
+427 
-439 GAMQIRSASELS
+439 IR
-451 LMKGSS
+451 
-457 ETMATFIPDGAVT
+457 
-470 LNYDNALKF
+470 N
-479 ETKSD
+479 
-484 GAKVTGNLT
+484 
-493 VTGTISGTMSGY
+493 SGTEP
-505 LALSGG
+505 L
-511 TMTGTTN
+511 
-518 HNDNV
+518 
-523 QSIWGASSDLRIY
+523 LR
-536 HNAVQNNGIIQDTSS
+536 
-551 NGLEI
+551 
-556 YASTDVRIAA
+556 
-566 GVLGET
+566 VLVE
-572 YALFTG
+572 AR
-578 NGSIEL
+578 S
-584 YYNGSKKFETLNGG
+584 
-598 TKTTGAHQITG
+598 Q
-609 NLQASGS
+609 
-616 EIDFESSTNLLLG
+616 ESM
-629 ANTQIEVDG
+629 E
-638 DPGSSGQYLKS
+638 
-649 MGNGNGV
+649 
-656 QWASLPSSTTTQT
+656 
-669 ILFCNFSDD
+669 NFSEELL
-678 TSTTSGLRIPF
+678 SKI
-689 NTLNETTSNQLYF
+689 NNYLN
-702 SLWM
+702 

>member
-112 SKLDDDLEIQIESEL
+112 SKLDDDLEIQIEGEL

-344 VSIADFREKY
+344 VSIADFRKKY

-392 DGRYLQL
+392 DGRYL
-399 TGGTMDGNIIF
+399 
-410 PDNIKALFGTGS
+410 
-422 DMEMY
+422 
-427 YDGSKGIIDNRA
+427 
-439 GAMQIRSASELS
+439 IR
-451 LMKGSS
+451 
-457 ETMATFIPDGAVT
+457 
-470 LNYDNALKF
+470 N
-479 ETKSD
+479 
-484 GAKVTGNLT
+484 
-493 VTGTISGTMSGY
+493 SGTEP
-505 LALSGG
+505 L
-511 TMTGTTN
+511 
-518 HNDNV
+518 
-523 QSIWGASSDLRIY
+523 LR
-536 HNAVQNNGIIQDTSS
+536 
-551 NGLEI
+551 
-556 YASTDVRIAA
+556 
-566 GVLGET
+566 VLVE
-572 YALFTG
+572 AR
-578 NGSIEL
+578 S
-584 YYNGSKKFETLNGG
+584 
-598 TKTTGAHQITG
+598 Q
-609 NLQASGS
+609 
-616 EIDFESSTNLLLG
+616 ESM
-629 ANTQIEVDG
+629 E
-638 DPGSSGQYLKS
+638 
-649 MGNGNGV
+649 
-656 QWASLPSSTTTQT
+656 
-669 ILFCNFSDD
+669 NFSEELL
-678 TSTTSGLRIPF
+678 SKI
-689 NTLNETTSNQLYF
+689 NNYLN
-702 SLWM
+702 

>member
-112 SKLDDDLEIQIESEL
+112 SKLDDDLEIQIEREL

-212 NLQKNISNGQVGIS
+212 NLQKNISNGQIGIS

-271 VMSNYGFKLAMNDFG
+271 VMSNYGFKLAMDDFG

-344 VSIADFREKY
+344 VSIADFRKKY

-392 DGRYLQL
+392 DGRYL
-399 TGGTMDGNIIF
+399 
-410 PDNIKALFGTGS
+410 
-422 DMEMY
+422 
-427 YDGSKGIIDNRA
+427 
-439 GAMQIRSASELS
+439 IR
-451 LMKGSS
+451 
-457 ETMATFIPDGAVT
+457 
-470 LNYDNALKF
+470 N
-479 ETKSD
+479 
-484 GAKVTGNLT
+484 
-493 VTGTISGTMSGY
+493 SGTEP
-505 LALSGG
+505 L
-511 TMTGTTN
+511 
-518 HNDNV
+518 
-523 QSIWGASSDLRIY
+523 LR
-536 HNAVQNNGIIQDTSS
+536 
-551 NGLEI
+551 
-556 YASTDVRIAA
+556 
-566 GVLGET
+566 VLVE
-572 YALFTG
+572 AR
-578 NGSIEL
+578 S
-584 YYNGSKKFETLNGG
+584 
-598 TKTTGAHQITG
+598 Q
-609 NLQASGS
+609 
-616 EIDFESSTNLLLG
+616 ESM
-629 ANTQIEVDG
+629 E
-638 DPGSSGQYLKS
+638 
-649 MGNGNGV
+649 
-656 QWASLPSSTTTQT
+656 
-669 ILFCNFSDD
+669 NFSEELL
-678 TSTTSGLRIPF
+678 SKI
-689 NTLNETTSNQLYF
+689 NNYLN
-702 SLWM
+702 

>member
-1 MKKYFGTDGIRG
+1 LKKYFGTDGIRG

-20 EEIVTKIFSSV
+20 EEIVRKIFCSV

-140 NSTKGYDIYLQYLKN
+140 NSTKGYDTYLEYLKN

-191 IISNNPDGKNINDN
+191 IISNTPDGKNINDN

-392 DGRYLQL
+392 DGRYL
-399 TGGTMDGNIIF
+399 
-410 PDNIKALFGTGS
+410 
-422 DMEMY
+422 
-427 YDGSKGIIDNRA
+427 
-439 GAMQIRSASELS
+439 IR
-451 LMKGSS
+451 
-457 ETMATFIPDGAVT
+457 
-470 LNYDNALKF
+470 N
-479 ETKSD
+479 
-484 GAKVTGNLT
+484 
-493 VTGTISGTMSGY
+493 SGTEP
-505 LALSGG
+505 L
-511 TMTGTTN
+511 
-518 HNDNV
+518 
-523 QSIWGASSDLRIY
+523 LR
-536 HNAVQNNGIIQDTSS
+536 
-551 NGLEI
+551 
-556 YASTDVRIAA
+556 
-566 GVLGET
+566 VLVE
-572 YALFTG
+572 AR
-578 NGSIEL
+578 S
-584 YYNGSKKFETLNGG
+584 
-598 TKTTGAHQITG
+598 Q
-609 NLQASGS
+609 
-616 EIDFESSTNLLLG
+616 ESM
-629 ANTQIEVDG
+629 E
-638 DPGSSGQYLKS
+638 
-649 MGNGNGV
+649 
-656 QWASLPSSTTTQT
+656 
-669 ILFCNFSDD
+669 NFSEELL
-678 TSTTSGLRIPF
+678 SKI
-689 NTLNETTSNQLYF
+689 NNYLN
-702 SLWM
+702 

>member
-163 FDLIIDAANGSAFK
+163 FDLIVDAANGSAFK

-344 VSIADFREKY
+344 VSIADFRKKY

-392 DGRYLQL
+392 DGRYL
-399 TGGTMDGNIIF
+399 
-410 PDNIKALFGTGS
+410 
-422 DMEMY
+422 
-427 YDGSKGIIDNRA
+427 
-439 GAMQIRSASELS
+439 IR
-451 LMKGSS
+451 
-457 ETMATFIPDGAVT
+457 
-470 LNYDNALKF
+470 N
-479 ETKSD
+479 
-484 GAKVTGNLT
+484 
-493 VTGTISGTMSGY
+493 SGTEP
-505 LALSGG
+505 L
-511 TMTGTTN
+511 
-518 HNDNV
+518 
-523 QSIWGASSDLRIY
+523 LR
-536 HNAVQNNGIIQDTSS
+536 
-551 NGLEI
+551 
-556 YASTDVRIAA
+556 
-566 GVLGET
+566 VLVE
-572 YALFTG
+572 AR
-578 NGSIEL
+578 S
-584 YYNGSKKFETLNGG
+584 
-598 TKTTGAHQITG
+598 Q
-609 NLQASGS
+609 
-616 EIDFESSTNLLLG
+616 ESM
-629 ANTQIEVDG
+629 E
-638 DPGSSGQYLKS
+638 
-649 MGNGNGV
+649 
-656 QWASLPSSTTTQT
+656 
-669 ILFCNFSDD
+669 NFSEELL
-678 TSTTSGLRIPF
+678 SKI
-689 NTLNETTSNQLYF
+689 NNYLN
-702 SLWM
+702 

>member
-127 ERVSLPENNAKIK
+127 EKVSLPENNAKIK

-155 VNDFKFDK
+155 VNEFKFDK
-163 FDLIIDAANGSAFK
+163 FNLIIDAANGSAFK

-212 NLQKNISNGQVGIS
+212 NLQKNISNGQIGIS

-344 VSIADFREKY
+344 VAIADFRKKY

-392 DGRYLQL
+392 DGRYL
-399 TGGTMDGNIIF
+399 
-410 PDNIKALFGTGS
+410 
-422 DMEMY
+422 
-427 YDGSKGIIDNRA
+427 
-439 GAMQIRSASELS
+439 IR
-451 LMKGSS
+451 
-457 ETMATFIPDGAVT
+457 
-470 LNYDNALKF
+470 N
-479 ETKSD
+479 
-484 GAKVTGNLT
+484 
-493 VTGTISGTMSGY
+493 SGTEP
-505 LALSGG
+505 L
-511 TMTGTTN
+511 
-518 HNDNV
+518 
-523 QSIWGASSDLRIY
+523 LR
-536 HNAVQNNGIIQDTSS
+536 
-551 NGLEI
+551 
-556 YASTDVRIAA
+556 
-566 GVLGET
+566 VLVE
-572 YALFTG
+572 AR
-578 NGSIEL
+578 S
-584 YYNGSKKFETLNGG
+584 
-598 TKTTGAHQITG
+598 Q
-609 NLQASGS
+609 
-616 EIDFESSTNLLLG
+616 ESM
-629 ANTQIEVDG
+629 E
-638 DPGSSGQYLKS
+638 
-649 MGNGNGV
+649 
-656 QWASLPSSTTTQT
+656 
-669 ILFCNFSDD
+669 NFSEELL
-678 TSTTSGLRIPF
+678 SKI
-689 NTLNETTSNQLYF
+689 NNYLN
-702 SLWM
+702 

>member
-140 NSTKGYDIYLQYLKN
+140 NSTKGYDTYLEYLKN

-212 NLQKNISNGQVGIS
+212 NLQKNISNGQIGIS

-344 VSIADFREKY
+344 VSIADFRKKY

-392 DGRYLQL
+392 DGRYL
-399 TGGTMDGNIIF
+399 
-410 PDNIKALFGTGS
+410 
-422 DMEMY
+422 
-427 YDGSKGIIDNRA
+427 
-439 GAMQIRSASELS
+439 IR
-451 LMKGSS
+451 
-457 ETMATFIPDGAVT
+457 
-470 LNYDNALKF
+470 N
-479 ETKSD
+479 
-484 GAKVTGNLT
+484 
-493 VTGTISGTMSGY
+493 SGTEP
-505 LALSGG
+505 L
-511 TMTGTTN
+511 
-518 HNDNV
+518 
-523 QSIWGASSDLRIY
+523 LR
-536 HNAVQNNGIIQDTSS
+536 
-551 NGLEI
+551 
-556 YASTDVRIAA
+556 
-566 GVLGET
+566 VLVE
-572 YALFTG
+572 AR
-578 NGSIEL
+578 S
-584 YYNGSKKFETLNGG
+584 
-598 TKTTGAHQITG
+598 Q
-609 NLQASGS
+609 
-616 EIDFESSTNLLLG
+616 ESM
-629 ANTQIEVDG
+629 E
-638 DPGSSGQYLKS
+638 
-649 MGNGNGV
+649 
-656 QWASLPSSTTTQT
+656 
-669 ILFCNFSDD
+669 NFSEELL
-678 TSTTSGLRIPF
+678 SKI
-689 NTLNETTSNQLYF
+689 NNYLN
-702 SLWM
+702 

>member
-112 SKLDDDLEIQIESEL
+112 SKLDDDLEIQIEREL

-344 VSIADFREKY
+344 VSIADFRKKY

-392 DGRYLQL
+392 DGRYL
-399 TGGTMDGNIIF
+399 
-410 PDNIKALFGTGS
+410 
-422 DMEMY
+422 
-427 YDGSKGIIDNRA
+427 
-439 GAMQIRSASELS
+439 IR
-451 LMKGSS
+451 
-457 ETMATFIPDGAVT
+457 
-470 LNYDNALKF
+470 N
-479 ETKSD
+479 
-484 GAKVTGNLT
+484 
-493 VTGTISGTMSGY
+493 SGTEP
-505 LALSGG
+505 L
-511 TMTGTTN
+511 
-518 HNDNV
+518 
-523 QSIWGASSDLRIY
+523 LR
-536 HNAVQNNGIIQDTSS
+536 
-551 NGLEI
+551 
-556 YASTDVRIAA
+556 
-566 GVLGET
+566 VLVE
-572 YALFTG
+572 AR
-578 NGSIEL
+578 S
-584 YYNGSKKFETLNGG
+584 
-598 TKTTGAHQITG
+598 Q
-609 NLQASGS
+609 
-616 EIDFESSTNLLLG
+616 ESM
-629 ANTQIEVDG
+629 E
-638 DPGSSGQYLKS
+638 
-649 MGNGNGV
+649 
-656 QWASLPSSTTTQT
+656 
-669 ILFCNFSDD
+669 NFSEELL
-678 TSTTSGLRIPF
+678 SKI
-689 NTLNETTSNQLYF
+689 NNYLN
-702 SLWM
+702 

>member
-155 VNDFKFDK
+155 VNEFKFGK

-344 VSIADFREKY
+344 VSIADFRKKY

-392 DGRYLQL
+392 DGRYL
-399 TGGTMDGNIIF
+399 
-410 PDNIKALFGTGS
+410 
-422 DMEMY
+422 
-427 YDGSKGIIDNRA
+427 
-439 GAMQIRSASELS
+439 IR
-451 LMKGSS
+451 
-457 ETMATFIPDGAVT
+457 
-470 LNYDNALKF
+470 N
-479 ETKSD
+479 
-484 GAKVTGNLT
+484 
-493 VTGTISGTMSGY
+493 SGTEP
-505 LALSGG
+505 L
-511 TMTGTTN
+511 
-518 HNDNV
+518 
-523 QSIWGASSDLRIY
+523 LR
-536 HNAVQNNGIIQDTSS
+536 
-551 NGLEI
+551 
-556 YASTDVRIAA
+556 
-566 GVLGET
+566 VLVE
-572 YALFTG
+572 AR
-578 NGSIEL
+578 S
-584 YYNGSKKFETLNGG
+584 
-598 TKTTGAHQITG
+598 Q
-609 NLQASGS
+609 
-616 EIDFESSTNLLLG
+616 ESM
-629 ANTQIEVDG
+629 E
-638 DPGSSGQYLKS
+638 
-649 MGNGNGV
+649 
-656 QWASLPSSTTTQT
+656 
-669 ILFCNFSDD
+669 NFSEELL
-678 TSTTSGLRIPF
+678 SKI
-689 NTLNETTSNQLYF
+689 NNYLN
-702 SLWM
+702 

>member
-127 ERVSLPENNAKIK
+127 EKVSLPENNAKIK

-155 VNDFKFDK
+155 VNEFKFDK

-271 VMSNYGFKLAMNDFG
+271 VMSNYGFKLAMDDFG

-344 VSIADFREKY
+344 VSIADFRKKY

-392 DGRYLQL
+392 DGRYL
-399 TGGTMDGNIIF
+399 
-410 PDNIKALFGTGS
+410 
-422 DMEMY
+422 
-427 YDGSKGIIDNRA
+427 
-439 GAMQIRSASELS
+439 IR
-451 LMKGSS
+451 
-457 ETMATFIPDGAVT
+457 
-470 LNYDNALKF
+470 N
-479 ETKSD
+479 
-484 GAKVTGNLT
+484 
-493 VTGTISGTMSGY
+493 SGTEP
-505 LALSGG
+505 L
-511 TMTGTTN
+511 
-518 HNDNV
+518 
-523 QSIWGASSDLRIY
+523 LR
-536 HNAVQNNGIIQDTSS
+536 
-551 NGLEI
+551 
-556 YASTDVRIAA
+556 
-566 GVLGET
+566 VLVE
-572 YALFTG
+572 AR
-578 NGSIEL
+578 S
-584 YYNGSKKFETLNGG
+584 
-598 TKTTGAHQITG
+598 Q
-609 NLQASGS
+609 
-616 EIDFESSTNLLLG
+616 ESM
-629 ANTQIEVDG
+629 E
-638 DPGSSGQYLKS
+638 
-649 MGNGNGV
+649 
-656 QWASLPSSTTTQT
+656 
-669 ILFCNFSDD
+669 NFSEELL
-678 TSTTSGLRIPF
+678 SKI
-689 NTLNETTSNQLYF
+689 NNYLN
-702 SLWM
+702 

>member
-235 MVDENQQVVNGDLLL
+235 MVDEKQQVVNGDLLL

-344 VSIADFREKY
+344 VSIADFRKKY

-392 DGRYLQL
+392 DGRYL
-399 TGGTMDGNIIF
+399 
-410 PDNIKALFGTGS
+410 
-422 DMEMY
+422 
-427 YDGSKGIIDNRA
+427 
-439 GAMQIRSASELS
+439 IR
-451 LMKGSS
+451 
-457 ETMATFIPDGAVT
+457 
-470 LNYDNALKF
+470 N
-479 ETKSD
+479 
-484 GAKVTGNLT
+484 
-493 VTGTISGTMSGY
+493 SGTEP
-505 LALSGG
+505 L
-511 TMTGTTN
+511 
-518 HNDNV
+518 
-523 QSIWGASSDLRIY
+523 LR
-536 HNAVQNNGIIQDTSS
+536 
-551 NGLEI
+551 
-556 YASTDVRIAA
+556 
-566 GVLGET
+566 VLVE
-572 YALFTG
+572 AR
-578 NGSIEL
+578 S
-584 YYNGSKKFETLNGG
+584 
-598 TKTTGAHQITG
+598 Q
-609 NLQASGS
+609 
-616 EIDFESSTNLLLG
+616 ESM
-629 ANTQIEVDG
+629 E
-638 DPGSSGQYLKS
+638 
-649 MGNGNGV
+649 
-656 QWASLPSSTTTQT
+656 
-669 ILFCNFSDD
+669 NFSEELL
-678 TSTTSGLRIPF
+678 SKI
-689 NTLNETTSNQLYF
+689 NNYLN
-702 SLWM
+702 

>member
-155 VNDFKFDK
+155 VNEFKFGK

-212 NLQKNISNGQVGIS
+212 NLQKNISNGQIGIS

-344 VSIADFREKY
+344 VSIADFRKKY

-392 DGRYLQL
+392 DGRYL
-399 TGGTMDGNIIF
+399 
-410 PDNIKALFGTGS
+410 
-422 DMEMY
+422 
-427 YDGSKGIIDNRA
+427 
-439 GAMQIRSASELS
+439 IR
-451 LMKGSS
+451 
-457 ETMATFIPDGAVT
+457 
-470 LNYDNALKF
+470 N
-479 ETKSD
+479 
-484 GAKVTGNLT
+484 
-493 VTGTISGTMSGY
+493 SGTEP
-505 LALSGG
+505 L
-511 TMTGTTN
+511 
-518 HNDNV
+518 
-523 QSIWGASSDLRIY
+523 LR
-536 HNAVQNNGIIQDTSS
+536 
-551 NGLEI
+551 
-556 YASTDVRIAA
+556 
-566 GVLGET
+566 VLVE
-572 YALFTG
+572 AR
-578 NGSIEL
+578 S
-584 YYNGSKKFETLNGG
+584 
-598 TKTTGAHQITG
+598 Q
-609 NLQASGS
+609 
-616 EIDFESSTNLLLG
+616 ESM
-629 ANTQIEVDG
+629 E
-638 DPGSSGQYLKS
+638 
-649 MGNGNGV
+649 
-656 QWASLPSSTTTQT
+656 
-669 ILFCNFSDD
+669 NFSEELL
-678 TSTTSGLRIPF
+678 SKI
-689 NTLNETTSNQLYF
+689 NNYLN
-702 SLWM
+702 

>member
-20 EEIVTKIFSSV
+20 EETVTKIFSSV

-127 ERVSLPENNAKIK
+127 EKVSLPENNAKIK

-344 VSIADFREKY
+344 VSIADFRKKY

-392 DGRYLQL
+392 DGRYL
-399 TGGTMDGNIIF
+399 
-410 PDNIKALFGTGS
+410 
-422 DMEMY
+422 
-427 YDGSKGIIDNRA
+427 
-439 GAMQIRSASELS
+439 IR
-451 LMKGSS
+451 
-457 ETMATFIPDGAVT
+457 
-470 LNYDNALKF
+470 N
-479 ETKSD
+479 
-484 GAKVTGNLT
+484 
-493 VTGTISGTMSGY
+493 SGTEP
-505 LALSGG
+505 L
-511 TMTGTTN
+511 
-518 HNDNV
+518 
-523 QSIWGASSDLRIY
+523 LR
-536 HNAVQNNGIIQDTSS
+536 
-551 NGLEI
+551 
-556 YASTDVRIAA
+556 
-566 GVLGET
+566 VLVE
-572 YALFTG
+572 AR
-578 NGSIEL
+578 S
-584 YYNGSKKFETLNGG
+584 
-598 TKTTGAHQITG
+598 Q
-609 NLQASGS
+609 
-616 EIDFESSTNLLLG
+616 ESM
-629 ANTQIEVDG
+629 E
-638 DPGSSGQYLKS
+638 
-649 MGNGNGV
+649 
-656 QWASLPSSTTTQT
+656 
-669 ILFCNFSDD
+669 NFSEELL
-678 TSTTSGLRIPF
+678 SKI
-689 NTLNETTSNQLYF
+689 NNYLN
-702 SLWM
+702 